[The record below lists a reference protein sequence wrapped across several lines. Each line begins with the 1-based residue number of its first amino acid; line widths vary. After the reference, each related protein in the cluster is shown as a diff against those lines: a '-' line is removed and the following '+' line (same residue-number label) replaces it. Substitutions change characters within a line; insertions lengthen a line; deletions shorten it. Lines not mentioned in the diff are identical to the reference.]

1 MSGVDWA
8 IAGILLLS
16 VLVAVFQGFF
26 YEVFALAG
34 VVIGYLLAVWE
45 YPRVAAWLQPYVKDA
60 WVADLAG
67 FLAVYFAVLLI
78 AGFAGRISRWM
89 VRQAGLSWVDRVL
102 GGAFG
107 LARGVVTVCVLVMAV
122 AAFAPGSRW
131 LENSQLA
138 GYFLVAARGMSWV
151 APGAVRAKVREG
163 ALALRHVSEP
173 QPGHRA
179 QQAP

>member
-1 MSGVDWA
+1 MNGVDWA

-16 VLVAVFQGFF
+16 VAVAVLQGFL

-45 YPRVAAWLQPYVKDA
+45 YPKVAARLQPYVRDF
-60 WVADLAG
+60 WVAELVG
-67 FLAVYFAVLLI
+67 FLGIYFAVLLL
-78 AGFAGRISRWM
+78 AGFTGRIARWIA
-89 VRQAGLSWVDRVL
+89 RQAGLSWVDRLL

-122 AAFAPGSRW
+122 AAFAPGSR
-131 LENSQLA
+131 LLQNSQLA
-138 GYFLVAARGMSWV
+138 GYFVVAARGMSWV
-151 APGAVRAKVREG
+151 APGTVRSKVRDG

-173 QPGHRA
+173 QTGQRR